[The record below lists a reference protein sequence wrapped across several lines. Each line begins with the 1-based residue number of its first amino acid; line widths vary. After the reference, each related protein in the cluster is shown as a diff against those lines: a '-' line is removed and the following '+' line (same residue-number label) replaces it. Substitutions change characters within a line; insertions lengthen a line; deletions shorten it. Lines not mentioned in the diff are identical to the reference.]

1 MSNGLSLPTTRMISS
16 SSIYRIGRYTLHQEF
31 ASGGMGAVHFGLV
44 HAQGGFCRVVAI
56 KALRANEEEEA
67 SRKIMML
74 DEARLAGRIRHPN
87 VVPVLD
93 VVAEKDRLYLVME
106 YVHGEPL
113 SRLQSRAWAR
123 DQAVPQDIL
132 VAVLVDALRGL
143 HAAHE
148 GVDRDGAPLG
158 LVHRDVSPQNILV
171 GKDGFSRVVD
181 FGVAKAK
188 GRLQAT
194 TQGDVKGKIA
204 YMAPEQIRGA
214 DVDRRADVYAAGIIL
229 WEGIAGRHMHEG
241 VDEPALLG
249 RVLFGRVDPPSTVSG
264 KDEPLEAVVMKALAI
279 PVEERFA
286 TALEMAEALCRVVPP
301 ASATRVS
308 AWVEEL
314 FCEELAQREVILRD
328 LEAEA
333 ERVSLVPASS
343 AGLGAVAEFS
353 GSACRSSE
361 PTVAGVPAT
370 RAVDPANH
378 GKKRWGLAVV
388 FVIALVA
395 FGAVIALGKAG
406 LFLADDGGDGPLDQ
420 VVPPASMERHGE
432 AGTQVDD
439 QGPPKSSAP
448 SSSTGALPADTGR
461 TALPRTHSSP
471 KKAES
476 SAKPAA
482 TVDCNPPYTF
492 DAQGNRKYKIECL

>member
-1 MSNGLSLPTTRMISS
+1 MVSS

-31 ASGGMGAVHFGLV
+31 ASGGMGTVHFGLV

-113 SRLQSRAWAR
+113 SRLQSRAWSR

-148 GVDRDGAPLG
+148 AVDRDGAPLG

-171 GKDGFSRVVD
+171 GQDGFSRVVD

-204 YMAPEQIRGA
+204 YMAPEQIRGVE
-214 DVDRRADVYAAGIIL
+214 VDRRADVYAAGIIL
-229 WEGIAGRHMHEG
+229 WEGIAGRKMYEG
-241 VDEPALLG
+241 LDEPALLG
-249 RVLFGRVDPPSTVSG
+249 RVLFDRVDPPSTVSG
-264 KDEPLEAVVMKALAI
+264 KQEPLDAVVMRALAI

-286 TALEMAEALCRVVPP
+286 TALEMAEALTCVVPP
-301 ASATRVS
+301 APATRVS
-308 AWVEEL
+308 AWVEDL
-314 FCEELAQREVILRD
+314 FREEMAEREAILRD
-328 LEAEA
+328 LEAQA

-343 AGLGAVAEFS
+343 AGLDALAEFS
-353 GSACRSSE
+353 GSACRPSE

-370 RAVDPANH
+370 RAVDSARP
-378 GKKRWGLAVV
+378 GRKRWVLPVA
-388 FVIALVA
+388 FVIGLVA
-395 FGAVIALGKAG
+395 FGAAIAFGTAG
-406 LFLADDGGDGPLDQ
+406 PFPADGGEEVP
-420 VVPPASMERHGE
+420 PPASTALQWE
-432 AGTQVDD
+432 AGMAVADVVSA
-439 QGPPKSSAP
+439 KSSAP
-448 SSSTGALPADTGR
+448 VPSMGPPHAVASSLP
-461 TALPRTHSSP
+461 LPRAYSPPGKPQSSAKP
-471 KKAES
+471 ES

-482 TVDCNPPYTF
+482 TLDCDPPYTF

>member
-1 MSNGLSLPTTRMISS
+1 MISS

-31 ASGGMGAVHFGLV
+31 ASGGMGTVHFGLV

-113 SRLQSRAWAR
+113 SRLQSRAWSR

-148 GVDRDGAPLG
+148 AVDRDGAPLG
-158 LVHRDVSPQNILV
+158 LVHRDVSPQNVLV
-171 GKDGFSRVVD
+171 GKDGFGRVVD

-194 TQGDVKGKIA
+194 TRGDVKGKIA
-204 YMAPEQIRGA
+204 YMAPEQIRGVE
-214 DVDRRADVYAAGIIL
+214 VDRRADVFAAGIIL
-229 WEGIAGRHMHEG
+229 WEGITGRRMHDG
-241 VDEPALLG
+241 LDEPALLG
-249 RVLFGRVDPPSTVSG
+249 RVLLGRPDPPSTVTG
-264 KDEPLEAVVMKALAI
+264 KDEPLEAVVMNALAV

-286 TALEMAEALCRVVPP
+286 TALEMAEAISSVVAP

-314 FCEELAQREVILRD
+314 FREELAQREAILRD
-328 LEAEA
+328 LEAQA
-333 ERVSLVPASS
+333 ERVSLLPAPSL
-343 AGLGAVAEFS
+343 ATGALAEFP
-353 GSACRSSE
+353 GSACRQSE
-361 PTVAGVPAT
+361 LTVAGVQSAAADDSA
-370 RAVDPANH
+370 RL
-378 GKKRWGLAVV
+378 GRKRWILAAVLAVG
-388 FVIALVA
+388 LLA
-395 FGAVIALGKAG
+395 FGAVMALGKASRPNP
-406 LFLADDGGDGPLDQ
+406 ADDA
-420 VVPPASMERHGE
+420 VVPPLLGVAPSASTAYQPD
-432 AGTQVDD
+432 AGTPVADV
-439 QGPPKSSAP
+439 GPAMSRSPLPPTGTARAGVSSAP
-448 SSSTGALPADTGR
+448 PQRPSKPP
-461 TALPRTHSSP
+461 PRP
-471 KKAES
+471 EP
-476 SAKPAA
+476 SAKPTS
-482 TVDCNPPYTF
+482 TVDCDPPYTF

>member
-1 MSNGLSLPTTRMISS
+1 MISS

-93 VVAEKDRLYLVME
+93 IVAEKDRLYLVME

-123 DQAVPQDIL
+123 GQSVPPDIL
-132 VAVLVDALRGL
+132 VAVMADALRGL

-148 GVDRDGAPLG
+148 AVDRDGAPLG

-194 TQGDVKGKIA
+194 TRGDVKGKIA
-204 YMAPEQIRGA
+204 YMAPEQIRGVE
-214 DVDRRADVYAAGIIL
+214 VDRRADVYAAGIIL
-229 WEGIAGRHMHEG
+229 WEGIAGRTMHEG
-241 VDEPALLG
+241 VEEPALLG
-249 RVLFGRVDPPSTVSG
+249 RVLLGRVDPPSTVTG
-264 KDEPLEAVVMKALAI
+264 KGEPLEAVVMRALAI

-286 TALEMAEALCRVVPP
+286 TALEMADALTCVVSP
-301 ASATRVS
+301 ASATGVS

-314 FCEELAQREVILRD
+314 FREELAERELILRD

-343 AGLGAVAEFS
+343 AGLDALAEFPGS
-353 GSACRSSE
+353 GCRPSE
-361 PTVAGVPAT
+361 PKVAGVPAT
-370 RAVDPANH
+370 GAVDSAIR
-378 GKKRWGLAVV
+378 GKKRWVWPVA
-388 FVIALVA
+388 FVIGLVA
-395 FGAVIALGKAG
+395 FGAAIAFGKAG
-406 LFLADDGGDGPLDQ
+406 PFLADGGEE
-420 VVPPASMERHGE
+420 VAPPASAARQEE
-432 AGTQVDD
+432 AVTPVADVGSA
-439 QGPPKSSAP
+439 KSSTP
-448 SSSTGALPADTGR
+448 VSSTGTPYALAGSAP
-461 TALPRTHSSP
+461 LPRAQVLPGKPQPSAKPESSG
-471 KKAES
+471 KVES

-482 TVDCNPPYTF
+482 TLDCDPPYTF
-492 DAQGNRKYKIECL
+492 DAQGNRQYKLECL